1 MKNFKKQLIN
11 LKLLLLRNGIKRG
24 EYLEKKK
31 IFKEFGK
38 NVYFQPYKIPTQP
51 KLVKIGNNVRIATGV
66 LFLEHDVISGMLNKK
81 YNTNQYKDFVGTIE
95 IDDNTFVRRGV
106 ILLAN
111 IKIGQ
116 NCIIGAGSV
125 VTKDIPDNSIAV
137 GNPAKV
143 IGNVEQFEKQ
153 RRLYSKKIGSIDIFD
168 DNNLEIF
175 WNK

>member
-1 MKNFKKQLIN
+1 MTIHL
-11 LKLLLLRNGIKRG
+11 
-24 EYLEKKK
+24 
-31 IFKEFGK
+31 FG
-38 NVYFQPYKIPTQP
+38 
-51 KLVKIGNNVRIATGV
+51 G
-66 LFLEHDVISGMLNKK
+66 
-81 YNTNQYKDFVGTIE
+81 
-95 IDDNTFVRRGV
+95 GV